1 MIVSTAITTVVLEFV
16 HSVIK
21 FSDVFQFTI
30 FRGVPPGILFCAANL
45 AEINFHRTSGIVVYH
60 QIIIS
65 TCSDSAVITFSIL
78 SCDDRLIGYAF
89 KERESQHQVFQILHL
104 IVARIIQRIIPRLLC
119 TISTTYTRFDKL
131 HDGIMTVSMSERT
144 CKYRPISITTYVIIL
159 PQQFVFIVQTM
170 RYFFIDRF
178 TVNHR
183 LHGFHGQAAFY
194 KTPVILFRIFF
205 DRVVTIS
212 ETLSIA
218 TMSALKH
225 VEIQPGSVIEPSCGS
240 CSSTWMECHQV
251 IFVDSFDR
259 GCQSFPFSSFHVATD
274 ISTNKP
280 DNIRFVLITLCQKLA
295 VCFCLFYSHLAPVH
309 RASPNADHA
318 DILSLLCC
326 CTDDVIH
333 VIPITVYAFLIDV
346 FEVVSVNHRILSV
359 DIHRRNIV
367 QRLNL
372 NHVVSATFAL
382 FQVIFGFIPVQAFGQ

>member
-1 MIVSTAITTVVLEFV
+1 MRCFHSAGRSLSVIWAVSGRGARQAVANSNFNFCMFICFCIYDNLPSNDCYKANIAVFLHIILTTVYYNQDMIVSAAVAAVVLEFV

-89 KERESQHQVFQILHL
+89 EERESQHQVFQILHL
-104 IVARIIQRIIPRLLC
+104 IVARIIQRIIPRFLC

-194 KTPVILFRIFF
+194 KTPVIFFRIFF

-212 ETLSIA
+212 ETLPVA
-218 TMSALKH
+218 TMSALKL
-225 VEIQPGSVIEPSCGS
+225 CRR
-240 CSSTWMECHQV
+240 C
-251 IFVDSFDR
+251 R
-259 GCQSFPFSSFHVATD
+259 L
-274 ISTNKP
+274 P
-280 DNIRFVLITLCQKLA
+280 DNRQT
-295 VCFCLFYSHLAPVH
+295 SGG
-309 RASPNADHA
+309 
-318 DILSLLCC
+318 
-326 CTDDVIH
+326 H
-333 VIPITVYAFLIDV
+333 V
-346 FEVVSVNHRILSV
+346 R
-359 DIHRRNIV
+359 
-367 QRLNL
+367 
-372 NHVVSATFAL
+372 
-382 FQVIFGFIPVQAFGQ
+382 